1 MARLKDIYEKEVVAK
16 MTQEFSY
23 RNRMQVPRI
32 HKVVVNMGLGEA
44 LQNPKILESAVKE
57 MTAITGQKPVVTKAR
72 MSIANFKLREG
83 MSIGCMVT
91 LRKDRM
97 YEFLDRLF
105 NIAIPR
111 IRDFKGMSKKS
122 FDGKGNFSLG
132 IKEQIIFPEI
142 DYDKIE
148 KIKGLNICIVTSAR
162 TDEEGRA
169 LLQYMGM
176 PYRR

>member
-44 LQNPKILESAVKE
+44 LLNPKILESAVKE